1 MSSGS
6 LSDGCS
12 NVLWQENELCL
23 WHIDEVAASGSAYD
37 ETGELRIEDEPELI
51 GKLSHKGDVTD
62 LLVSYVCTHTYPFT
76 IILSVYLGQLDS
88 CSDFYFCFM
97 LFF

>member
-62 LLVSYVCTHTYPFT
+62 LLVSYTH
-76 IILSVYLGQLDS
+76 LSVHDHII
-88 CSDFYFCFM
+88 C
-97 LFF
+97 LFRSTGFLF